1 MEYVLGRRDSVYTRT
16 CVCILVKGKDR
27 YKGRTWEEKVKTVE
41 NCYKGRYTRDT
52 DKNRK
57 TMSDD
62 LNRIANALE
71 RIADFYEKGLH
82 VDIDHAHIDDIGEIH
97 GDVVTHPKQF

>member
-1 MEYVLGRRDSVYTRT
+1 MSIPSGL
-16 CVCILVKGKDR
+16 ILLVFLLIL
-27 YKGRTWEEKVKTVE
+27 KVIIK
-41 NCYKGRYTRDT
+41 
-52 DKNRK
+52 
-57 TMSDD
+57 SDE
-62 LNRIANALE
+62 LVRIANALE

>member
-1 MEYVLGRRDSVYTRT
+1 M
-16 CVCILVKGKDR
+16 
-27 YKGRTWEEKVKTVE
+27 
-41 NCYKGRYTRDT
+41 N
-52 DKNRK
+52 
-57 TMSDD
+57 MSDE
-62 LNRIANALE
+62 LLRIANALE